1 MCLWVLDKTVKLLR
15 PLRGALLYLFIMK
28 PKLSK
33 KQNYIN
39 FINKSE
45 MMQNWLKNAP
55 SQLLDY
61 DVVRDQNDGLFR
73 IRILLK
79 NAYRFDDD

>member
-1 MCLWVLDKTVKLLR
+1 
-15 PLRGALLYLFIMK
+15 MK
-28 PKLSK
+28 PKLSQ

-61 DVVRDQNDGLFR
+61 DVVQDQYDGLFR

>member
-1 MCLWVLDKTVKLLR
+1 
-15 PLRGALLYLFIMK
+15 MK
-28 PKLSK
+28 PKLSQ

-45 MMQNWLKNAP
+45 MMQNWLRNAP